1 MSYQF
6 VVTSTYYQALQQ
18 LDHQS
23 QKIVGLSVQDFQK
36 DLMLLNNSKNGDRL
50 HALKNT
56 HTPNLFSISCN
67 MDLRVILLREGS
79 TFVYLHVGHH
89 DAAYLWAKNKKF
101 TLDFQ
106 QNKVQ
111 MFTVVEKAPA
121 EQDTQ
126 TVQPAPPLQTDT
138 PPPFQRIDNKT
149 LQDLGIPEE
158 LWQFVRTLPESR
170 LPEIIDHLSEDA
182 ADALIRL
189 HSGEKLPDL
198 KTVVGMP
205 IKVADGQIE
214 QALGSNFQ
222 TWMVFLHPAQERL
235 AQATPSS
242 SMRITGG
249 PGTGKTVVAL
259 HRAAFLARTH
269 PEKCVLLTC
278 FSKTLAE
285 RLEQQLPFVVPRNSP
300 AFKNIEVM
308 NLHKV
313 ARELYKGPEHTVDSN
328 QIYALLAEVYHEQGG
343 RFDFPFVLSE
353 WQQVIEA
360 QGLWTFEAYRGANR
374 TGRGT
379 PLGAMQRKQLWML
392 FEKLLTKLEEQEKI
406 SHTHLLT
413 RTARQIQASGKSH
426 YDFVIADEAQDLGPA
441 ELECIRALVKPGPSD
456 ITLVGDPQQRIFK
469 AVGTWLSHG
478 IDIRNNTHQLK
489 VNYRTTRQIQ
499 RFAERTMGM
508 QGDITLSSLQGPEP
522 QVVQCMGDQDQVDT
536 IAAFVRSLL
545 KKGHHPS
552 DVAILERTAQLSM
565 ASRVARELGLEV
577 FDLKQQGNVPRNS
590 LPAGSLHRAK
600 GLEFRAVVI
609 ASAGKNQLPLPVAM
623 KDAQDEADRNRIQN
637 MECQLLYVGIT
648 RAREQLLITYTGHP
662 SPFLSFAVA
671 P

>member
-6 VVTSTYYQALQQ
+6 VVTSTYYQALQH

-36 DLMLLNNSKNGDRL
+36 DLMLLSSSKSGDRL
-50 HALKNT
+50 HPLKHT

-67 MDLRVILLREGS
+67 MDLRVILLRDS
-79 TFVYLHVGHH
+79 NTFVYLHVGHH
-89 DAAYLWAKNKKF
+89 DAAYQWAKNKKF
-101 TLDFQ
+101 KLDFQ
-106 QNKVQ
+106 QGKVQ
-111 MFTVVEKAPA
+111 MFTVQEKAPDPDVMQKPHTLPA
-121 EQDTQ
+121 EG
-126 TVQPAPPLQTDT
+126 PR
-138 PPPFQRIDNKT
+138 PFEWIDDKT

-158 LWQFVRTLPESR
+158 LWPFVRSLPESR

-182 ADALIRL
+182 ADALIRI

-198 KTVVGMP
+198 KTLVGMP

-214 QALGSNFQ
+214 GALGSDFQ

-235 AQATPSS
+235 ARSTPSS

-259 HRAAFLARTH
+259 HWAAFLAREH

-285 RLEQQLPFVVPRNSP
+285 RLEQQLPFVVPRNDP

-313 ARELYKGPEHTVDSN
+313 ARELYKGSEKGTDSSL
-328 QIYALLAEVYHEQGG
+328 IYPLLAEVYHEHGST
-343 RFDFPFVLSE
+343 FDFPFVLSE
-353 WQQVIEA
+353 WQQVVEA
-360 QGLWTFEAYRGANR
+360 QGLWTFEAYRGASR

-379 PLGAMQRKQLWML
+379 PLGAMQRKHLWSL
-392 FEKLLTKLEEQEKI
+392 FERVLKKLEQQEKI

-413 RTARQIQASGKSH
+413 RTARQIAETGKSV

-441 ELECIRALVKPGPSD
+441 ELEFIRALVKRGPSD

-469 AVGTWLSHG
+469 AVGTWLSHC
-478 IDIRNNTHQLK
+478 IDIRNNTSKLK

-499 RFAERTMGM
+499 QFAEQAMGM
-508 QGDITLSSLQGPEP
+508 SGEITLSSLQGPEP
-522 QVVQCMGDQDQVDT
+522 RVVQCMGDQDQVET
-536 IAAFVRSLL
+536 IAHFVRSLL

-552 DVAILERTAQLSM
+552 DVAILERNAHLAI

-577 FDLKQQGNVPRNS
+577 FDLKQQGNVPRNR

-609 ASAGKNQLPLPVAM
+609 ASAGKNHLPLPVAM
-623 KDAQDEADRNRIQN
+623 KEAQDEADRNRIRDL
-637 MECQLLYVGIT
+637 ERQLLYVGIT
-648 RAREQLLITYTGHP
+648 RAREQLLITHTGQV